1 MSQRSQDNAVIHAIG
16 AKLDAMES
24 TVVELETNKK
34 MIEKLRDTSDDD
46 RVIFNATKLLH
57 ETELKITELRFRIFE
72 HDNPAT
78 QKSEVL
84 HKGLPEIPA
93 TLTVIIAKDK
103 K

>member
-1 MSQRSQDNAVIHAIG
+1 MIIDHD
-16 AKLDAMES
+16 K
-24 TVVELETNKK
+24 ELW
-34 MIEKLRDTSDDD
+34 L
-46 RVIFNATKLLH
+46 
-57 ETELKITELRFRIFE
+57 